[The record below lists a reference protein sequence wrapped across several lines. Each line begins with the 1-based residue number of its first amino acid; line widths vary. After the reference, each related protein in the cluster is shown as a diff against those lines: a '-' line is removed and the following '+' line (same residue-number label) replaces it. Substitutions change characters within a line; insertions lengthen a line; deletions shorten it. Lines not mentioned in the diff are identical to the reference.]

1 MTIERSSEGPPSGV
15 GPARPAGAAAL
26 RGALD
31 QADRVLR
38 GREAPPRALALNAL
52 CFGAAYGAV
61 MGTFGGVT
69 GERALQVASSA
80 LKVPLLFLTTL
91 GLCLPA
97 FCVVNTLVGLRA
109 DLPRALQA
117 LLRAQAALAIVL
129 CSFAPFTLV
138 VYASTTR
145 YSWVLLWNG
154 LLFAAAS
161 LAGQV
166 VLRVAYG
173 PLVRRD
179 PRHRLMLRV
188 WLGLYVLVAI
198 QLAWVLRPFVGSP
211 HAPVELFRAESWGN
225 AYLVLWRLVGRA
237 LSGG

>member
-1 MTIERSSEGPPSGV
+1 MPP
-15 GPARPAGAAAL
+15 L
-26 RGALD
+26 R

-38 GREAPPRALALNAL
+38 GRDVPPGALVLHALGW
-52 CFGAAYGAV
+52 GATYGAV

-80 LKVPLLFLTTL
+80 LKVPLLFLTTFA
-91 GLCLPA
+91 LCLPA
-97 FCVVNTLVGLRA
+97 FFVVNTLLGLRA
-109 DLPRALQA
+109 DFGRVLRALLA
-117 LLRAQAALAIVL
+117 AQATLAIVL
-129 CSFAPFTLV
+129 CSLAPFTATFYL
-138 VYASTTR
+138 STTR
-145 YSWVLLWNG
+145 YAWVLLWNG
-154 LLFAAAS
+154 LLFALAS

-166 VLRVAYG
+166 VLRAAYR

-211 HAPVELFRAESWGN
+211 DAPVELFRAESWGN
-225 AYLVLWRLVGRA
+225 AYLVLVRLIGRA
-237 LSGG
+237 VSGG

>member
-1 MTIERSSEGPPSGV
+1 ML
-15 GPARPAGAAAL
+15 RPFL
-26 RGALD
+26 R
-31 QADRVLR
+31 QADDVLR
-38 GREAPPRALALNAL
+38 GRGAAPGALALHAL
-52 CFGAAYGAV
+52 CWGAAYGAV

-91 GLCLPA
+91 GLCLPV
-97 FCVVNTLVGLRA
+97 FFVVNTLLGLRG
-109 DLPRALQA
+109 DFPRALRA
-117 LLRAQAALAIVL
+117 LLSGQAALAVVL
-129 CSFAPFTLV
+129 CSCAPLTAVF
-138 VYASTTR
+138 YASTTR
-145 YSWVLLWNG
+145 YAWVLLWNG

-166 VLRVAYG
+166 VLRAAYR

-179 PRHRLMLRV
+179 PRHGLMLRV
-188 WLGLYVLVAI
+188 WLALYVLVAI

-211 HAPVELFRAESWGN
+211 HAPVELFRVESWGN
-225 AYLVLWRLVGRA
+225 SYLAIFRLIGRA

>member
-1 MTIERSSEGPPSGV
+1 VPS
-15 GPARPAGAAAL
+15 AL
-26 RGALD
+26 R

-38 GREAPPRALALNAL
+38 GRDVPPGALALHAL
-52 CFGAAYGAV
+52 GWGATYGAV

-91 GLCLPA
+91 ALCLPA
-97 FCVVNTLVGLRA
+97 FFVVNTLLGLRA
-109 DLPRALQA
+109 DFGRVLRALLA
-117 LLRAQAALAIVL
+117 AQATLAIVL
-129 CSFAPFTLV
+129 CSLAPLTATFYL
-138 VYASTTR
+138 STTR
-145 YSWVLLWNG
+145 YAWVLLWNG
-154 LLFAAAS
+154 LLFALAS

-166 VLRVAYG
+166 VLRVAYR

-211 HAPVELFRAESWGN
+211 DAPVELFRAESWGN
-225 AYLVLWRLVGRA
+225 AYLVLVRLIGRA
-237 LSGG
+237 LAGE